1 MEKEDSSKTEIKTIK
16 THCYNCNHDT
26 NQDVLF
32 HTSEIGPREIILRND
47 KGDDIKSVWEVVGNI
62 WHLTKCRG
70 CDKINFKH
78 ILRSAPPVEKTDQVF
93 YFPKRAIRPV
103 PNWVINIPIKYVDIL
118 REVYIAVNEQIF
130 TLALTGIRTLL
141 DIYIVEKIGDSGN
154 FKQKIKKLVENNIIT
169 SSKAQVLETTIDAGN
184 ASAHRGYKPDQE
196 TLFQVLS
203 IVENLLE
210 SEIVD
215 RAVNQI
221 KQKTPQR
228 GA

>member
-1 MEKEDSSKTEIKTIK
+1 MR
-16 THCYNCNHDT
+16 CY
-26 NQDVLF
+26 
-32 HTSEIGPREIILRND
+32 
-47 KGDDIKSVWEVVGNI
+47 
-62 WHLTKCRG
+62 LTKCRG

-78 ILRSAPPVEKTDQVF
+78 TLRSAPPVEKTDQVF

-118 REVYIAVNEQIF
+118 REVYIAVNEQLF